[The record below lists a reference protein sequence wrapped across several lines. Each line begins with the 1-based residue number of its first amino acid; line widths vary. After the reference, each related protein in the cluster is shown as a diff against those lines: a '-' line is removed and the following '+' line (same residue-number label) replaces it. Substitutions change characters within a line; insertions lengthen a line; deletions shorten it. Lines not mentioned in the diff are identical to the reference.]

1 MRHSV
6 ASYSYLGLV
15 VLDLHGLLEL
25 VHGALERGLLLVEL
39 LHLLGRVNQTL
50 EHKMGGDL
58 VSVMG
63 ERLLLENN
71 ALPYH

>member
-50 EHKMGGDL
+50 EHQMGGDL
-58 VSVMG
+58 VNVIG